1 MKKILGIIAL
11 VTATSTGAMAANVTP
26 YVGLGLVIDKAG
38 TSAKRVGFNPNN
50 IAINP
55 GTVTG
60 KPDIPAIMGDAVGG
74 AIVRDGGGD
83 MKFDAAIAG
92 EITAGIKWGHIRA
105 ELEAAFRS
113 ASEDKYNIFDGQ
125 FNIPIPTMNPNV
137 IANIETATEVTHN
150 SYMANFYYDFE
161 IQDSNWEPY
170 VGFGLGIGT
179 YKQKATVDV
188 TGEVTVKLT
197 SLSIPLDQHMTVL
210 EENKTEFEWQVALG
224 TAYHFTDNWAA
235 DIAYR
240 FNSSTIAG
248 EFVYAH
254 ELKVGARYS
263 F

>member
-1 MKKILGIIAL
+1 MKKTLGIIAL
-11 VTATSTGAMAANVTP
+11 ATITSTGAMAANITP

-55 GTVTG
+55 GAVAG
-60 KPDIPAIMGDAVGG
+60 NPNIPAIMGDAMGG

-125 FNIPIPTMNPNV
+125 FNIPIMGPMNANV
-137 IANIETATEVTHN
+137 VANIETATKVTHN

-170 VGFGLGIGT
+170 IGAGLGIGT

-188 TGEVTVKLT
+188 TGNATVM
-197 SLSIPLDQHMTVL
+197 SLSTPLDQHMTVL
-210 EENKTEFEWQVALG
+210 KEDKTEFEWQVALG